1 MTVDME
7 AYSVALD
14 AFPTLDAY
22 ERADILTAVEVAPVV
37 DPRESMELEDY
48 FDSYAYRVW
57 SEVRDISLDRYGSA
71 TLDEA
76 AGFPSIVTKEDLLK
90 ALHRGARLIR

>member
-1 MTVDME
+1 MGDME
-7 AYSVALD
+7 PYYEALD
-14 AFPTLDAY
+14 AFPKLDAY

-57 SEVRDISLDRYGSA
+57 SEVRSIPLNRGSI